1 MINEHGGKKN
11 AKTKYCKQKDPT
23 TTYEQ
28 IEIEIKQRH
37 QQ

>member
-1 MINEHGGKKN
+1 MINEHGGIKN
-11 AKTKYCKQKDPT
+11 CKKYCKQKDPT
-23 TTYEQ
+23 KTCEQ